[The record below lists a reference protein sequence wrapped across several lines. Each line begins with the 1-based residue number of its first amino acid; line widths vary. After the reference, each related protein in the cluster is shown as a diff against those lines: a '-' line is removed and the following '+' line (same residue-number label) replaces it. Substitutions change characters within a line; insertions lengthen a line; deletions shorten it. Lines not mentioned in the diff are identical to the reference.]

1 MFVEEQPYAIIS
13 MANKFLLIAKLKGNS
28 FSNLTAARPP
38 GEVLGPS
45 TSQILTLKMQTL
57 LLLFLS
63 ILFMEMTKI
72 HSLFYFL
79 LDAYAENHKINE
91 DLYLN

>member
-13 MANKFLLIAKLKGNS
+13 VANKFLLIAKLKGNS
-28 FSNLTAARPP
+28 FSNLAVARPP

-45 TSQILTLKMQTL
+45 TSQISMPKIQTL
-57 LLLFLS
+57 LLFLG

-72 HSLFYFL
+72 HSFFTL
-79 LDAYAENHKINE
+79 LDTYAENHKINE